1 MVNLKNKEMF
11 EKNYFILLYFSLLV
25 LSIINLLDLQ
35 YDYTIFL
42 IFFLTVIF
50 LSLKF
55 HKNYLLILF
64 GILIMLEIG
73 GFNRFLISNYG
84 IKYFSFAIQI
94 LILAVIIYRQ
104 KEIYI
109 SKKTISL
116 IIAFNVFIFVYLIFG
131 SLNSNTYS
139 LMNFIRVFISNSII
153 LYITIVILVLN
164 SNKNIGLFLQ
174 IITLFISSLV
184 IFDWI
189 NLSRQ
194 YNLDEYFVRG
204 SGLFGNA
211 NIAGATI
218 LIFSL
223 FIFYRFLSHF
233 LLSDALIIL
242 YSFFSLIL
250 TQSRSSLIIFIL
262 LIIAMTAFFEKYSLK
277 KSFKILIFISLVLGI
292 FFIVTNLYPS
302 FLIKLNVS
310 SENFDSSRIEA
321 LNVGLSTIDDSLFG
335 KGIGQSAETTLNL
348 SSHNFYVHA
357 LSETGVFII
366 PFAILFLFIVFY
378 SINKAG
384 KTNNI
389 PNYYLLLLLLISIFT
404 HSILANSIYY
414 FLLGII
420 FVYARKDMK
429 FND

>member
-1 MVNLKNKEMF
+1 
-11 EKNYFILLYFSLLV
+11 
-25 LSIINLLDLQ
+25 
-35 YDYTIFL
+35 
-42 IFFLTVIF
+42 
-50 LSLKF
+50 
-55 HKNYLLILF
+55 
-64 GILIMLEIG
+64 
-73 GFNRFLISNYG
+73 
-84 IKYFSFAIQI
+84 
-94 LILAVIIYRQ
+94 
-104 KEIYI
+104 
-109 SKKTISL
+109 
-116 IIAFNVFIFVYLIFG
+116 
-131 SLNSNTYS
+131 
-139 LMNFIRVFISNSII
+139 MNFIRVFISNSII